1 VQPPDRPYGSYV
13 GPCNRMATG
22 LEPSAAVRLY
32 RDVRA
37 LVSFLSW
44 NDQDKPLFS
53 EARAGITVCTGR
65 RTRASGG
72 KSDVFSG
79 VRGKDGLDRAWA
91 LTSFVTNATFTR

>member
-1 VQPPDRPYGSYV
+1 
-13 GPCNRMATG
+13 MATG

-44 NDQDKPLFS
+44 NGLDKPPFS

-65 RTRASGG
+65 KGRRTRASEG
-72 KSDVFSG
+72 KSYVFSG
-79 VRGKDGLDRAWA
+79 VRGKDGLDRTRA
-91 LTSFVTNATFTR
+91 LTSFVTNATFTGTACKGGGLY